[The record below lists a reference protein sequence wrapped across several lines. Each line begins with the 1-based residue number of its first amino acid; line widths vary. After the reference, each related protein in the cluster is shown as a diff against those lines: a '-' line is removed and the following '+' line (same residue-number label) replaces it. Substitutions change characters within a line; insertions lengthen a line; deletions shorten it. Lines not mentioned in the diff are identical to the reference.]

1 MGQLENKFNYAWY
14 GTCGEH
20 DSEGC
25 KPYVFADNLILL
37 KDAVELISTFG
48 SGTSNTLEFFRPL
61 DESGNLETL
70 ECGAMYSIV
79 LKTGKS
85 FDLDGLTPAG
95 SDTIK
100 LGESQLP
107 AAISFTCED
116 VYEPTPT
123 PTPFACI
130 PETSEFTKISVTS
143 NTSMDVQ
150 INGSWNTFLGF
161 QIDDLVGLDT
171 SWLVSGPFT
180 NIEVVFPTGTSA
192 FLQLTGFAPKSEGGE
207 FYLQRGMSCFR
218 GAFEIVG
225 IIWQVKLELI
235 NGTMPT
241 PPPVVQTPTPVA
253 PVVTPTPVPVVVTP
267 TPVPSTGECCPSSFT
282 SANTDGTAAVS
293 SFMGTWNNATQTLAT
308 YQGFESGGRLC
319 IDFSPSG
326 ASYNQ
331 FATTRMVYLNN
342 VSGSPIGTLKKF
354 LGNSETTFYYV
365 DTNNQCWSG
374 EYTSETNLVLTSLN
388 GSSEFEAESPITYNP
403 SY

>member
-20 DSEGC
+20 NSEGC
-25 KPYVFADNLILL
+25 KPYVFADDLIQL
-37 KDAVELISTFG
+37 KDSVELISTFG
-48 SGTSNTLEFFRPL
+48 LGTSNTLEYFRPL

-85 FDLDGLTPAG
+85 FNLSGLTPAG
-95 SDTIK
+95 SNTIK

-116 VYEPTPT
+116 VYEATPT

-130 PETSEFTKISVTS
+130 PETSEFTGIVVTS

-150 INGSWNTFLGF
+150 INGSWNTFIGF
-161 QIDDLVGLDT
+161 QIDDIVGLDT
-171 SWLVSGPFT
+171 SWLVSSTFT
-180 NIEVVFPTGTSA
+180 AVDVIFPDETSSMI
-192 FLQLTGFAPKSEGGE
+192 QLTGFAPKSDGGE

-218 GAFEIVG
+218 GAFESIG
-225 IIWQVKLELI
+225 LIWQVKLELI

-241 PPPVVQTPTPVA
+241 PPPVVQTPTPVD
-253 PVVTPTPVPVVVTP
+253 PVATPTPVPVVVTP

-282 SANTDGTAAVS
+282 SANTDGTSAVS
-293 SFMGTWNNATQTLAT
+293 SFVGTWNNATQTLAT

-326 ASYNQ
+326 ASYNE
-331 FATTRMVYLNN
+331 FAVTRMVYLNN
-342 VSGSPIGTLKKF
+342 TTGSPVGTVKKF
-354 LGNSETTFYYV
+354 LSNSDATFYYV
-365 DTNNQCWSG
+365 DANNQCWSG

-388 GSSEFEAESPITYNP
+388 GSSEFEAESPITETP